1 MSKLIKAFRKSG
13 GKVKSKRL
21 SPYYNHEGYPDPTAY
36 YGIKAAMKDDGESRQ
51 VHKIINII
59 KDIIDMT
66 DFEIVGRIELRN
78 KKSGRVFK

>member
-1 MSKLIKAFRKSG
+1 MPR
-13 GKVKSKRL
+13 RL

-59 KDIIDMT
+59 KDIVDMT
-66 DFEIVGRIELRN
+66 DFEIVGRIELKN